1 MRSLALKITLAFLL
15 VSLAGIVLV
24 AIFTGRA
31 TAAEFGH
38 FMMAQ
43 DQDFLSAELADY
55 YQVQSGWTGVER
67 VLRGGPPGMGN
78 GAMHG
83 MVMGGGAALVDTQ
96 GNVVVAGGG
105 YFPGERLAPSQLAT
119 GIAIL
124 VDGQRGGTLIPAGN
138 TLRPLRSEEHTSEL
152 QSQSNLV
159 CRLLLEKKK
168 SNIML
173 PSISSRRS
181 DDT

>member
-15 VSLAGIVLV
+15 GSLAGIVLV
-24 AIFTGRA
+24 AIFTGL
-31 TAAEFGH
+31 AAAADFGH

-83 MVMGGGAALVDTQ
+83 MVMGGGAALVETQ

-105 YFPGERLAPSQLAT
+105 GFS
-119 GIAIL
+119 
-124 VDGQRGGTLIPAGN
+124 GGCPPPA
-138 TLRPLRSEEHTSEL
+138 
-152 QSQSNLV
+152 Q
-159 CRLLLEKKK
+159 
-168 SNIML
+168 
-173 PSISSRRS
+173 
-181 DDT
+181 